1 MSFGPRGLDLAQFNI
16 ICFLPVIMTKKT
28 GKPRGRP
35 RKTEDVDDG
44 RKKKRERDRR
54 HYQRKKGVQGD
65 EEEENER
72 EGQGAAGATFDGSIR
87 LHLILKTIK

>member
-1 MSFGPRGLDLAQFNI
+1 MGLEALIWHNSI
-16 ICFLPVIMTKKT
+16 LCFLPVIMTKKT
-28 GKPRGRP
+28 GKPWGRP

-44 RKKKRERDRR
+44 RKKRRERDRR
-54 HYQRKKGVQGD
+54 HYQRNKGVQGD

-87 LHLILKTIK
+87 LHSILKTIK

>member
-1 MSFGPRGLDLAQFNI
+1 MNI
-16 ICFLPVIMTKKT
+16 ICIFPVIMTKIT

-35 RKTEDVDDG
+35 RKTDDDDG

-65 EEEENER
+65 EEEGNER

>member
-1 MSFGPRGLDLAQFNI
+1 
-16 ICFLPVIMTKKT
+16 MTKKT

-35 RKTEDVDDG
+35 RKTEDDG
-44 RKKKRERDRR
+44 LQKKREKDRR

>member
-1 MSFGPRGLDLAQFNI
+1 MGLKTGILGLGLRIRPSGWDFGPEYRIWVLRMSFGPRGFDLAQFNI

-44 RKKKRERDRR
+44 RKKKRERDQC
-54 HYQRKKGVQGD
+54 HYQR
-65 EEEENER
+65 N
-72 EGQGAAGATFDGSIR
+72 
-87 LHLILKTIK
+87 